1 MKPLTQFLIFLLW
14 IGFSFYWISR
24 PPDMPDSF
32 PESGGGR
39 VPLRGIYNPN
49 LAAALDQ
56 GLRDFWQKPDQVL
69 EALGDLDGLKVAD
82 IGCGEGYF
90 TLRLLELVGASG
102 LVYATDI
109 QDSVL
114 RSLEDKIPPEYRG
127 RVQLILSDSEHI
139 GIPDKVDLILL
150 VQVLGEVEQRESFLR
165 QLSAIAHPETRLALI
180 DSKHITDPDHGF
192 TRPVNLT
199 RLLEELNASG
209 FVIDPEY
216 DPSRLSFL
224 PKQFFF
230 VMRPEPFASEAAQPG
245 APP

>member
-1 MKPLTQFLIFLLW
+1 MKPLTQFLICLLW
-14 IGFSFYWISR
+14 IAFSFYWISR
-24 PPDMPDSF
+24 PPESPTPF
-32 PESGGGR
+32 PEPEGGQ
-39 VPLRGIYNPN
+39 VPLRGIYNPD

-69 EALGDLDGLKVAD
+69 EALDDLDGLKVAD

-90 TLRLLELVGASG
+90 TLRLLELVGEGG

-114 RSLEDKIPPEYRG
+114 RSLEAKIPPEFRN
-127 RVQLILSDSEHI
+127 RVQLILSNAEHI

-150 VQVLGEVEQRESFLR
+150 VQVLGEVENRESFLR
-165 QLSAIAHPETRLALI
+165 QLKHITHPSTRLALI
-180 DSKHITDPDHGF
+180 DSKHITDPTNGF

-199 RLLEELNASG
+199 RLLEELRASG
-209 FVIDPEY
+209 FIIDPDYE
-216 DPSRLSFL
+216 SSKFKFL

-230 VMRPEPFASEAAQPG
+230 VLRPEPEG
-245 APP
+245 LGGVRH